1 MVPRKDDAIRNRR
14 RRRQAPALSYFEAI
28 WLLATGWVVWSD
40 LQFGTNPLQ
49 IIAGILSSQ
58 GHLFSLNIG
67 VAILTVHTLALYCS
81 KAYFDW
87 YCAISGAN

>member
-1 MVPRKDDAIRNRR
+1 MGIQCSKSEMKPITT
-14 RRRQAPALSYFEAI
+14 AI